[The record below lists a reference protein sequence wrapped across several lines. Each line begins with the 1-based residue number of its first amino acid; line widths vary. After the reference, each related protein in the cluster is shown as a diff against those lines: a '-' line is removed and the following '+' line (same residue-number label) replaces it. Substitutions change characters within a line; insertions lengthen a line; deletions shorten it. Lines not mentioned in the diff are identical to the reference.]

1 MQGYWLAASFVRGV
15 EPQRVCSMSFNI
27 SGGFRVEFSL
37 PDWELVCGCC
47 GWGVVVVFELLV
59 GVGVVALGEEEVAE
73 CLGALGAVF

>member
-1 MQGYWLAASFVRGV
+1 
-15 EPQRVCSMSFNI
+15 MSFNI

-59 GVGVVALGEEEVAE
+59 GVGVVALGEEEMAE